1 MNEKICVPI
10 STEIIYEMLL
20 RSGPKADISGWIENV
35 VEAYLDRTENEEG
48 WNDAYYEYLERQTG
62 ESDFKEK
69 YGDATKGYRWQGIDL
84 PNGTQLY
91 MEYKREKHYASVQFE
106 KIIYEGESFSPSELA
121 RKIADDTNR
130 NAWRDMFIKRPGENE
145 WKLADILRRQSSR

>member
-1 MNEKICVPI
+1 MSEKICVPI

-20 RSGPKADISGWIENV
+20 RSGPEADISGWIENI

-48 WNDAYYEYLERQTG
+48 WNDVYYEHLERKTG

-69 YGDATKGYRWQGIDL
+69 YGDATKGYRWQNIDL

-91 MEYKREKHYASVQFE
+91 MEYKKKKHYASVQFE
-106 KIIYEGESFSPSELA
+106 KIIYEDESFSPSELA
-121 RKIADDTNR
+121 RKIAEGTNR

-145 WKLADILRRQSSR
+145 WKLAFSLRRQSSR